1 MLNTIRCLSGS
12 LSKAFWSLS
21 CISSPESILASIQTE
36 DLVAYLGEADLTT
49 VYRREKH
56 GPPPTQPSP
65 QLTEAT
71 PARTGIGMILG
82 VLAFALVG
90 FAVAA
95 AVIHYMQTGRM
106 IWE

>member
-1 MLNTIRCLSGS
+1 MPAVR
-12 LSKAFWSLS
+12 
-21 CISSPESILASIQTE
+21 PDVQPPPP
-36 DLVAYLGEADLTT
+36 VPGEADLTT

-56 GPPPTQPSP
+56 GPPPTQPGN
-65 QLTEAT
+65 QLEAPP
-71 PARTGIGMILG
+71 PARSGIGMILG